1 MMLPT
6 VSRRVMAKISWTPAT
21 VFDFFRDRGA
31 ELMKML
37 SGIGIKVLEELMLTF
52 EASSCAML
60 MVVGGLWMDGRVRVR
75 GDKLGGVWMMG
86 GAEVYCVVM
95 SLVADGG
102 LGEKPGCSEGYFSE
116 NMGIKLEDA
125 LSMGIT

>member
-86 GAEVYCVVM
+86 GAEVYCV
-95 SLVADGG
+95 
-102 LGEKPGCSEGYFSE
+102 YFIRLTSISIMI
-116 NMGIKLEDA
+116 NHTTQFFDTSTKFL
-125 LSMGIT
+125 TYF